1 MVLETNLYFALII
14 IGALLILYEA
24 INPGFFAAVP
34 GTTMIVLGIMLRM
47 GIDVFNTVWGVI
59 LGVASALIAA
69 SLSVLL
75 YRRLSPEQL
84 PTTMSRDSLVGREGK
99 VTREVGGD
107 EVFGRVSIAG
117 VEWSARSTGRVL
129 PPGTPVR
136 VVSSEGVHVIVE
148 EVHE

>member
-34 GTTMIVLGIMLRM
+34 GTTMIVLGIMFLM

-84 PTTMSRDSLVGREGK
+84 PTTLSRDSLIGREGK
-99 VTREVGGD
+99 VIREVGGE
-107 EVFGRVSIAG
+107 EVFGKVLIAG

-129 PPGTPVR
+129 SPGTPVR

-148 EVHE
+148 EVQL